1 MSKRYFY
8 MKILVTVIRTNIDTN
23 FLFFFFWPFVK
34 FKNKNWICLLVRKK
48 GIILIF
54 VYTVSRSTSKAY
66 RIQKNF
72 IKEFFTYYSCL
83 YYSLCYSAMDIYRKY
98 IYIYID
104 KYNTYETHT
113 HMYINIC
120 IYVCKYMYNICICEF
135 MYISYTYAKI

>member
-1 MSKRYFY
+1 

-98 IYIYID
+98 IYIYIYIYID

-120 IYVCKYMYNICICEF
+120 IYVCKYMYNICIYEF

>member
-1 MSKRYFY
+1 

-23 FLFFFFWPFVK
+23 LLLFFFCPFVE
-34 FKNKNWICLLVRKK
+34 FKNKNWICLLVQKQE
-48 GIILIF
+48 IILIF

-98 IYIYID
+98 IYIYIYID

-120 IYVCKYMYNICICEF
+120 IYVCKYMYNICIYEF